1 MGRAS
6 MSARRAN
13 QGWSRECDPTE
24 ATRPV
29 LARGHVYSIPSES
42 SSDRM
47 SWLVSNSSK
56 ANSGFWWILLRTL
69 LNQSENSASLAD
81 SNNSRVNSVS
91 SDPDTDT
98 ETHLNCSP
106 WHVNIDNNNNKRSR
120 HSMRNKHPKQSSRNS
135 EMLLWIFWCGNWIWF
150 YYVIVNGT

>member
-1 MGRAS
+1 

-91 SDPDTDT
+91 FDADTDT
-98 ETHLNCSP
+98 ETHLNCST
-106 WHVNIDNNNNKRSR
+106 WHVSIDNNTNNKRN
-120 HSMRNKHPKQSSRNS
+120 HSMRNKHPKQSSRNP
-135 EMLLWIFWCGNWIWF
+135 EMLL
-150 YYVIVNGT
+150 